1 MLMSDDIFD
10 QSSLFQGLTASQ
22 RALLRPLFVP
32 IDFYPEAIIFEQ
44 SDPADYLYVVI
55 GGEVVVNFKPYDGP
69 ALTVARVKPGD
80 IVGWSA
86 ALGRHTY
93 TSSASCVTYT
103 QLLRV
108 RGEDLRML
116 CELHPDTGIVILE
129 RLASVIAERLH
140 STHEIVVQLLEIGLR
155 RNA

>member
-1 MLMSDDIFD
+1 MSDDIFD
-10 QSSLFQGLTASQ
+10 QPSLFQGLNASQ
-22 RALLRPLFVP
+22 RVLLHSLFVP
-32 IDFYPEAIIFEQ
+32 VDYYQDSTIFVQ
-44 SDPADYLYVVI
+44 GDPADYLYVVI
-55 GGEVVVNFKPYDGP
+55 VGEVVVDFKPEDGP

-86 ALGRHTY
+86 ALGRRIY

-108 RGEDLRML
+108 KGEDLRKL
-116 CELHPDTGIVILE
+116 CELHPETGIVILE

-140 STHEIVVQLLEIGLR
+140 STHEIVVQLLEIGLL

>member
-1 MLMSDDIFD
+1 MSDDIFA

-22 RALLRPLFVP
+22 RALLRSLFVP
-32 IDFYPEAIIFEQ
+32 VDYYPDATIFDQ
-44 SDPADYLYVVI
+44 GDPADYLYVVI
-55 GGEVVVNFKPYDGP
+55 VGEVVVNFKPEDGP
-69 ALTVARVKPGD
+69 ELTVARIKPGD

-86 ALGRHTY
+86 ALGRRTY

-103 QLLRV
+103 QLLQV
-108 RGEDLRML
+108 GGEDLRKL

-129 RLASVIAERLH
+129 RLASVIAERLN
-140 STHEIVVQLLEIGLR
+140 STHEIVVQLLEIGLL

>member
-1 MLMSDDIFD
+1 MSGDIFD

-22 RALLRPLFVP
+22 RALLKPLFVP
-32 IDFYPEAIIFEQ
+32 IDCYPDDMIFEQ
-44 SDPADYLYVVI
+44 CDPADYLYVVI
-55 GGEVVVNFKPYDGP
+55 VGEVVVNFKPEDGP
-69 ALTVARVKPGD
+69 PLVVARVKPGD

-86 ALGRHTY
+86 ALGKHTY
-93 TSSASCVTYT
+93 TSSASCAAYT

-108 RGEDLRML
+108 RGEDLRRL
-116 CELHPDTGIVILE
+116 CDLHPDTGVIILE